1 MFLVIVQVECS
12 YVLMFDC
19 LFYSNSIL
27 VHNKVSLYKEMW
39 VKKTHLHAKSGSLQ
53 GCPLEK
59 FGSDKR

>member
-27 VHNKVSLYKEMW
+27 VHNKFSLYKEMW
-39 VKKTHLHAKSGSLQ
+39 VKRLTYMPKVAVYKVAL
-53 GCPLEK
+53 
-59 FGSDKR
+59 